1 MNLTP
6 ATSAEI
12 IVRTH
17 SGLVSPRKEKAVTL
31 PDEIGHGTPFTGEY
45 VVPGKTPD
53 NEWLPHI
60 ERYRFASHVAPGK
73 VILDVA
79 CGTGY
84 GSDLLAGLAAKRV
97 VGGDASPEALSFA
110 AHTFRRE
117 NLSFLKLDGIRLP
130 FRSSTF
136 DAVVSFETV
145 EHMKD
150 PARFLRE
157 CARVLRPNGILLC
170 STPMRLA
177 WRPPWM
183 PKPQN
188 PFHTREF
195 TVNELRAALDER
207 FDQVEF
213 FGQACIGTLEWV
225 TRYVVSTSDFVLSRI
240 PTVRARSQ
248 HKLDWLLGYWPPAS
262 RRAQPLDPRRFE
274 VRPLSPRIPGFP
286 GAIVAKAV
294 RRA

>member
-17 SGLVSPRKEKAVTL
+17 SGLVSPHKEKAVTL

-110 AHTFRRE
+110 SHRFRRE

-150 PARFLRE
+150 PDQFLRE

-262 RRAQPLDPRRFE
+262 RRAQPLDARRFE

>member
-145 EHMKD
+145 EHMRD
-150 PARFLRE
+150 PDQFLRE

-262 RRAQPLDPRRFE
+262 RRAQPLDARRFE

>member
-1 MNLTP
+1 M
-6 ATSAEI
+6 
-12 IVRTH
+12 
-17 SGLVSPRKEKAVTL
+17 L

-110 AHTFRRE
+110 SHRFRRE
-117 NLSFLKLDGIRLP
+117 NLSFLKLDGSRLP

-136 DAVVSFETV
+136 DAVTSFETV

-150 PARFLRE
+150 PAEFLRE

>member
-60 ERYRFASHVAPGK
+60 ERYRFASHFAPGK

-150 PARFLRE
+150 PDQFLRE

>member
-17 SGLVSPRKEKAVTL
+17 SGLVSPHKEKSVTL

-110 AHTFRRE
+110 SHRFRRE

-150 PARFLRE
+150 PDQFLRE

-240 PTVRARSQ
+240 PTVRARTQ

-262 RRAQPLDPRRFE
+262 RRAQPLDARRFE